1 MKCEWIETTIS
12 DFSDINPKETLIKG
26 QLAKKIGMEKLQPFC
41 RDITSF
47 DVEPFSGG
55 AKFRNGDTVMARITP
70 CLENGKT
77 SKVNILEDGEV
88 AFGSTEYIVFRAK
101 EGVSDPDFLYYLICS
116 PYVREIAIKSMVGSS
131 GRQRVQQDV
140 VANTKITVPEIKEQR
155 IIGSYLKMFDDQ
167 IALHK
172 KANALL
178 DEQARAL
185 YDAWFVRYIPF
196 DGVCPKDWDETELGR
211 IAEIKTASFNPTKNP
226 GIIVEHYSIP
236 SYDDKHYPVFEDSSN
251 IKSNK
256 YVLNRNSLLISKLNP
271 ETKRIWRP
279 LVLTEMAV
287 CSTEFIVF
295 ESKKRSHKD
304 YLYSIMNSDAF
315 SNYLCSHVTGSTGSR
330 QRAIPKETLKLDIV
344 LPSERVIEDFCRL
357 VTPLYDLI
365 DKNLIEIEQLTQARN
380 QLLPKLISGQLD
392 LSEVCD
398 MSERM

>member
-1 MKCEWIETTIS
+1 MKCEWTETTVG
-12 DFSDINPKETLIKG
+12 DFSEINPKETIAKG
-26 QLAKKIGMEKLQPFC
+26 QLAKKIGMENLQPFC

-77 SKVNILEDGEV
+77 SKVNILDEGEV

-101 EGVSDPDFLYYLICS
+101 EGISDPDFLYYLICS
-116 PYVREIAIKSMVGSS
+116 PYIREIAIKSMVGSS

-140 VANTKITVPEIKEQR
+140 VANTKILVPEIRAQR
-155 IIGSYLKMFDDQ
+155 VIGSYLKMYDNQ

-172 KANALL
+172 KANILL
-178 DEQARAL
+178 DEQARAI
-185 YDAWFVRYIPF
+185 YDAWFVSFIPF
-196 DGVCPKDWDETELGR
+196 DGVCPKDWEETVLGR
-211 IAEIKTASFNPTKNP
+211 IAEIKTASFNPLKNP
-226 GIIVEHYSIP
+226 GVIVEHYSIP

-256 YVLNRNSLLISKLNP
+256 YILNHNSLLISKLNP

-279 LVLTEMAV
+279 LILTEMAV

-295 ESKKRSHKD
+295 ESKKRNQKD
-304 YLYSIMNSDAF
+304 FLYSIMNSDAF
-315 SNYLCSHVTGSTGSR
+315 SNYLCTHVTGSTGSR

-344 LPSERVIEDFCRL
+344 LPPEKIIEDFCKL

-380 QLLPKLISGQLD
+380 QLLVKLISGQLD
-392 LSEVCD
+392 VSEVEEAP
-398 MSERM
+398 ERM